1 MSEDPELFALTS
13 PDGRFQVL
21 AQVEDGEITQ
31 AQTWVCIDC
40 SAPGGTHR
48 SGCGARRSNSDVPM
62 SKTKGH
68 DPDA

>member
-1 MSEDPELFALTS
+1 MKEDPELFALTS

-48 SGCGARRSNSDVPM
+48 PCCGA
-62 SKTKGH
+62 SKGSSS
-68 DPDA
+68 